1 MGDRSAPALG
11 LGPAGTSTRAPETL
25 RTYPADIAGSNKSRL
40 SRQSS
45 TEYCTPQ
52 HSVLRNRISMSSK
65 VASVF
70 STLADRYGVQACD
83 LLGLEANNI
92 ITCDEFYYNLSSE
105 QACSPHTI
113 VS

>member
-1 MGDRSAPALG
+1 MAYHSLRSQPH
-11 LGPAGTSTRAPETL
+11 
-25 RTYPADIAGSNKSRL
+25 TYAVHMCRLEQSRL
-40 SRQSS
+40 SHQSS

-52 HSVLRNRISMSSK
+52 HSVLRNRASMSSK